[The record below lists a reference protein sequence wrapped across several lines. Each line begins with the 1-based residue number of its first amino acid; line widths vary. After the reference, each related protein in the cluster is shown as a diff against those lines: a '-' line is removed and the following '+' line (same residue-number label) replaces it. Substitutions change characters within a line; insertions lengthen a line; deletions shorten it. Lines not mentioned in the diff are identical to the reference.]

1 VKKDLGIAAIALLI
15 VAAATFAVGRV
26 RPDLPLTPSQPFAET
41 PGAAAKVSAPK
52 SGKVIMHVNG
62 EAITEAEFNAFANAI
77 PEEQRGALAS
87 PEGRRL
93 VANEIAKLK
102 ILEQEADRLGIAAD
116 PDVRTQISMSS
127 GQLLALRALQKLVQP
142 KVEQFVREDY
152 EREKKDAIELWQIAV
167 AYTGGQYPVR
177 DGSQRSVEQ
186 ATQKATAIV
195 ARVRG
200 GADFASLA
208 RAESDDP
215 QSAANGG
222 SLGATRREMLPPE
235 IATAIVQ
242 LKPGQVSQPVRT
254 PLGVHVFRF
263 QEASLETLR
272 PALLQRA
279 QQRAM
284 QETMAQ
290 LQNKAKIELDPA
302 FFPQAPA
309 PKTNG

>member
-1 VKKDLGIAAIALLI
+1 MKKDLGIAAIALLI